1 MWGAGFRDEF
11 LRRGAHFYLCLSSWV
26 TARNQIFYVVDLGG
40 RVIYFGV
47 GLSELVRVGDFN
59 RGVVE
64 QFGAI

>member
-1 MWGAGFRDEF
+1 MRVLGTSFYGGARI
-11 LRRGAHFYLCLSSWV
+11 LYLCLSSWV
-26 TARNQIFYVVDLGG
+26 TAKNQIFYVVDLGG